1 MSEYRLKLTGGPEP
15 VTIHKYNTFEE
26 AAAKF
31 NATKELYPKGLLN
44 IETDINGK
52 TVSIN
57 PDFLTYTLI
66 PADKDLKILNP
77 ELLSMT
83 KEKAEYKKEFKKEV
97 GKKYDSSKPMAGS
110 VIRVFPQAIMGIGAV
125 IREGA
130 KKYPNP
136 NNWKL
141 NDNIEARYFD
151 SLIRHMCKH
160 FSGQVK
166 DEETGL
172 LHLIHAAWNSLAIL
186 EKYLIDHPDVA
197 KEIMYPDEVRDK

>member
-31 NATKELYPKGLLN
+31 NATKDLYPRGLLN
-44 IETDINGK
+44 IETDINGQP
-52 TVSIN
+52 VSIN
-57 PDFLTYTLI
+57 PDLLTYTFI
-66 PADKDLKILNP
+66 PADKDLKVLNP
-77 ELLSMT
+77 ELLTAT
-83 KEKAEYKKEFKKEV
+83 KAKAEKNQSEV

-186 EKYLIDHPDVA
+186 EKYLIDHPEIA

>member
-1 MSEYRLKLTGGPEP
+1 MKTEIVYRIYEKIEGRPKALRYESKEP
-15 VTIHKYNTFEE
+15 THIRSVFETLNRHE
-26 AAAKF
+26 PDRF
-31 NATKELYPKGLLN
+31 EFRKEF
-44 IETDINGK
+44 
-52 TVSIN
+52 VAVV
-57 PDFLTYTLI
+57 PDG
-66 PADKDLKILNP
+66 DLKILNP
-77 ELLSMT
+77 ELLTAT
-83 KEKAEYKKEFKKEV
+83 KAKAEKNQSEV

-110 VIRVFPQAIMGIGAV
+110 VIRVFPQAIMAVGAV

-186 EKYLIDHPDVA
+186 EKYLIDHPEIA

>member
-1 MSEYRLKLTGGPEP
+1 MKTETIYRIYERIQGRPKALRYESKEP
-15 VTIHKYNTFEE
+15 THIRSVFEMLNRHE
-26 AAAKF
+26 PDRF
-31 NATKELYPKGLLN
+31 EFRKEF
-44 IETDINGK
+44 
-52 TVSIN
+52 VAVM
-57 PDFLTYTLI
+57 PDE
-66 PADKDLKILNP
+66 DLKILNP
-77 ELLSMT
+77 ELLTAT
-83 KEKAEYKKEFKKEV
+83 KIKAEKNQSEV

-110 VIRVFPQAIMGIGAV
+110 VIRVFPQAIMAVGAV

-186 EKYLIDHPDVA
+186 EKYLIDHPEVA

>member
-1 MSEYRLKLTGGPEP
+1 MSEYRIKLTGGPEP

-26 AAAKF
+26 AAEKF
-31 NATKELYPKGLLN
+31 NATKDLYPKGMLN
-44 IETDINGK
+44 IETDVGGK
-52 TVSIN
+52 PVSIN
-57 PDFLTYTLI
+57 PDLLTYTLI

-77 ELLSMT
+77 ELLTAT
-83 KEKAEYKKEFKKEV
+83 KIKAEKNQSEV

-110 VIRVFPQAIMGIGAV
+110 VIRVFPQAIMAVGAV

-186 EKYLIDHPDVA
+186 EKYLIDHPEIA

>member
-15 VTIHKYNTFEE
+15 VTIHKYKTFEE

-52 TVSIN
+52 PVSIN
-57 PDFLTYTLI
+57 PDLLTYIPI
-66 PADKDLKILNP
+66 PANKNLKILNP
-77 ELLSMT
+77 ELLTAT
-83 KEKAEYKKEFKKEV
+83 KAKAEKNQSEV
-97 GKKYDSSKPMAGS
+97 GKKYDSNKPMAGS
-110 VIRVFPQAIMGIGAV
+110 VIRVFPQAIMAVGAV

-186 EKYLIDHPDVA
+186 EKYLIDHPEIA

>member
-1 MSEYRLKLTGGPEP
+1 MKTETVYRIYERIQGRPKALRYESKEP
-15 VTIHKYNTFEE
+15 THIRSVFETLNRHE
-26 AAAKF
+26 PDRF
-31 NATKELYPKGLLN
+31 EFRKEF
-44 IETDINGK
+44 
-52 TVSIN
+52 VAVM
-57 PDFLTYTLI
+57 PDE
-66 PADKDLKILNP
+66 DLKILNP
-77 ELLSMT
+77 ELLTAT
-83 KEKAEYKKEFKKEV
+83 KIKAEKNQSEV

-110 VIRVFPQAIMGIGAV
+110 VIRVFPQAIMAVGAV

-186 EKYLIDHPDVA
+186 EKYLIDHPEVA

>member
-1 MSEYRLKLTGGPEP
+1 MKTETVYRIYERIEGRPKALRYES
-15 VTIHKYNTFEE
+15 
-26 AAAKF
+26 
-31 NATKELYPKGLLN
+31 KELTHIRSVFETLN
-44 IETDINGK
+44 RHE
-52 TVSIN
+52 
-57 PDFLTYTLI
+57 PDRFEFRKEFVAI
-66 PADKDLKILNP
+66 MPEEIKILNP
-77 ELLSMT
+77 ELLTAT
-83 KEKAEYKKEFKKEV
+83 KIKAEKNQSEV

-110 VIRVFPQAIMGIGAV
+110 VIRVFPQAIMAVGAV

-186 EKYLIDHPDVA
+186 EKYLIDHPETA